1 MAAENAKLRCTQQA
15 PVKRD
20 RDDAEPA
27 DANLRDIHVQVQFER
42 IPLQRQVRDADSAV
56 IRERNRPIFEVPTG
70 GQARREWAEGPAGS
84 EAGVEGVAHT
94 GEHSPNQRGRSG
106 NRQMIRARWSS
117 RTRAPAD
124 GTSWGR
130 WRWWRA
136 STGRNARLHRG
147 RWWGCSNGHQQ
158 LDLVAVQ

>member
-1 MAAENAKLRCTQQA
+1 MAAENANLRCAQQA

-20 RDDAEPA
+20 RDDAEPS
-27 DANLRDIHVQVQFER
+27 DANLWDIHVQVQFER
-42 IPLQRQVRDADSAV
+42 VPLERQVCDADSAV
-56 IRERNRPIFEVPTG
+56 ICERDRPIFQVPTG

-106 NRQMIRARWSS
+106 TRQMIRARWCG
-117 RTRAPAD
+117 RTRAPAH
-124 GTSWGR
+124 GTSWG
-130 WRWWRA
+130 WWMSWRA

-147 RWWGCSNGHQQ
+147 RGW
-158 LDLVAVQ
+158 

>member
-1 MAAENAKLRCTQQA
+1 MAAENANLRCTQQA

-56 IRERNRPIFEVPTG
+56 IRERDRPIFQVPTG
-70 GQARREWAEGPAGS
+70 GQARREWAEAPARS
-84 EAGVEGVAHT
+84 EAGVEGVAYT

-106 NRQMIRARWSS
+106 HCQMIRARGSG
-117 RTRAPAD
+117 RARAPAD

-136 STGRNARLHRG
+136 STGRNA
-147 RWWGCSNGHQQ
+147 
-158 LDLVAVQ
+158 